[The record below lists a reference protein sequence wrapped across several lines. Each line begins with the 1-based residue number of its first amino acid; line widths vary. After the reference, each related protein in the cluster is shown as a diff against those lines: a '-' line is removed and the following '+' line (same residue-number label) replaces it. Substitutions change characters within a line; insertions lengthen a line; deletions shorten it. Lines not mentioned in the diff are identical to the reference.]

1 MPEPVYFLPK
11 WTSPEVLH
19 ALRNARAARGRVN
32 KSTVCIIK
40 SILSHTGRGAPQELV
55 HTCVSLARGSALF
68 GALSRAHPRARER
81 TKRRQRRPRHHAH
94 HRRRTAVN
102 LCTPPLNIY
111 SAPCQPIHGIVR
123 AHRNEEEGPRAPP
136 HPPAGSSSRRQ
147 QPAGRLHSSRPA
159 ACTAAGRPTS
169 AAAALPAACGSPAG
183 PGPRASCPRYESWSP
198 PYRGAR
204 GSGRSTS
211 SRSREGGC

>member
-1 MPEPVYFLPK
+1 MDL
-11 WTSPEVLH
+11 SRGLH

-32 KSTVCIIK
+32 INKSVSSNRSSRT
-40 SILSHTGRGAPQELV
+40 RGAGR
-55 HTCVSLARGSALF
+55 HKNSSTHASLARGSALF
-68 GALSRAHPRARER
+68 GALSRAIRARER